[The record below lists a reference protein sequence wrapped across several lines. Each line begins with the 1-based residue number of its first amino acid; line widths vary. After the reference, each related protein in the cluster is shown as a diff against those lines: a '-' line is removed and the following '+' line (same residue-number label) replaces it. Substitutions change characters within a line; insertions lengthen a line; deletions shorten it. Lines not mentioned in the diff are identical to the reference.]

1 MSTNLDSIRDATP
14 FADID
19 NACFQHLQV
28 DGVREQLGADFF
40 DARWGGIVDELLR
53 IRTLTDDWDGE
64 GSVAP
69 DAVLVDC
76 ALKIATG
83 FKQAHL
89 RSADRVH
96 AGVNGTVFFEW
107 HLADGYQE
115 VEVFDGCRAELRWLA
130 NGANESEIFEL
141 SPH

>member
-1 MSTNLDSIRDATP
+1 MSTHLDFIRDATP

-19 NACFQHLQV
+19 HACFQHLQL
-28 DGVREQLGADFF
+28 DGVCEPLGADSF
-40 DARWGGIVDELLR
+40 DARWGGVVDELLR

-64 GSVAP
+64 GSIAP
-69 DAVLVDC
+69 EAMLVDR
-76 ALKIATG
+76 ALKIATC
-83 FKQAHL
+83 FKQAHC

-115 VEVFDGCRAELRWLA
+115 VEVLDGYRAESRWLA

-141 SPH
+141 VP